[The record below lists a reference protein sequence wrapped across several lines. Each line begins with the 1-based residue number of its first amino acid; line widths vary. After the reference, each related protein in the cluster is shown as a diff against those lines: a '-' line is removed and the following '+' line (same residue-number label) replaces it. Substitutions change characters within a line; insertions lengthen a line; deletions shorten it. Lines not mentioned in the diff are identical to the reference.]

1 MSLSTKVL
9 TARVKCFK
17 KHKTLNQ
24 KKSYPRYFQIHVKN
38 SSNYGTSEDSDKC
51 SSGNK
56 TFYGKRPLRILQLPN
71 LMVTICNNSQ
81 RPQKSTFSDD
91 INPIGHFQQ
100 KQLLKNKKL
109 RKLFCI
115 FFAKN
120 LHQSQKLKVVINLII
135 AFIRFR

>member
-81 RPQKSTFSDD
+81 RPQISTFSDD
-91 INPIGHFQQ
+91 INPIGHLQQ
-100 KQLLKNKKL
+100 KQLLKSSAKNSGN
-109 RKLFCI
+109 
-115 FFAKN
+115 FFVNRKN
-120 LHQSQKLKVVINLII
+120 LHQSQKLKKIINLII
-135 AFIRFR
+135 SFYIV